1 LRMLPIKALHIIFIV
16 TWFAGLFYIVRL
28 FVYHSEAEQ
37 KEETEKQILI
47 KQFRIMEKRLWY
59 GITWPSMIL
68 AWIFGLIMVFSVPE
82 FIQQSWFQVKLLL
95 VLLLTAYHLVCH
107 YYFRIYQK
115 KIAPVSS
122 NHMRIF
128 NEIATLFLVSV
139 VFIVE
144 LQHATNWLYSL
155 LGLLILSLSLMA
167 AIKIYRKNREPKKS

>member
-1 LRMLPIKALHIIFIV
+1 
-16 TWFAGLFYIVRL
+16 
-28 FVYHSEAEQ
+28 
-37 KEETEKQILI
+37 
-47 KQFRIMEKRLWY
+47 MEKRLWY
-59 GITWPSMIL
+59 GIAWPSMIL

-82 FIQQSWFQVKLLL
+82 FIQQLWFQVKLFL

-115 KIAPVSS
+115 KAAPVSS
-122 NHMRIF
+122 NYMRIF

-167 AIKIYRKNREPKKS
+167 AFKIYRKNRESKKS